1 MSLIERVKNL
11 ILTPG
16 ASWEKIADE
25 PQTPKELLTK
35 YMLPLLLV
43 PVVAL
48 VLGWGLVGTTD
59 GGDMLSFK
67 IKGWDVGFSK
77 ALIYIISNILAVLLS
92 TLVVDHT
99 TSAFRSE
106 KQFNKTMQLV
116 IYSWTPVWL
125 AGFFNLIPSLSFL
138 GILAFGYSA
147 FILYHGVDKIKLT
160 HPESRTAFTI
170 AAILVMVLSYAIT
183 HLIVNSTVGAIW
195 ANYVTKTD
203 GLMYPF

>member
-11 ILTPG
+11 ILSPG
-16 ASWEKIADE
+16 AEWVKISDE
-25 PQTPKELLTK
+25 PQTPKDLIAK
-35 YMLPLLLV
+35 YMLPILVV

-59 GGDMLSFK
+59 GGEVLSFK

-77 ALIYIISNILAVLLS
+77 ALIYLISNLLAVLLS
-92 TLVVDHT
+92 ALVVDHT
-99 TSAFRSE
+99 ASAFRSG
-106 KQFNKTMQLV
+106 KQFNKTLQLV

-125 AGFFNLIPSLSFL
+125 AGIFSLIPSLSFL

-147 FILYHGVDKIKLT
+147 FILYHGVDKIKMT
-160 HPESRTAFTI
+160 HPESRTAYTI
-170 AAILVMVLSYAIT
+170 ASVLVMVLSYAIT
-183 HLIVNSTVGAIW
+183 HLIINSTVGAIW

-203 GLMYPF
+203 GLMGPF